1 MMMQMKSVVRFCRC
15 ISYFLFLSRLMC
27 FCGIVFYSSVC
38 GSLGCCW
45 FTVLR
50 DVSLESLLREGEM
63 FLKTF
68 IINQKKPSARDAIFI
83 FEIQWLILIAT
94 SARCARHVSVLSL
107 DTVDRQV
114 FCPLLVL
121 CPVSPPLYH
130 SSRRKWEGLKTGTD
144 NMSFMRLKVNS
155 GGLLHRS
162 GPLLRAEGERTE
174 RLKRKCVTGLIW
186 LEGSCGWIVLLSFW
200 QTQESPGG
208 MCTNHGH

>member
-68 IINQKKPSARDAIFI
+68 IINQRNHLQGTPFLYLKFYGWSSLQPLPGVLDMCLFCHL
-83 FEIQWLILIAT
+83 IQWT
-94 SARCARHVSVLSL
+94 DRFSVLSSSSAL
-107 DTVDRQV
+107 CHHLFTTAADENEKDWRQ
-114 FCPLLVL
+114 
-121 CPVSPPLYH
+121 
-130 SSRRKWEGLKTGTD
+130 E
-144 NMSFMRLKVNS
+144 
-155 GGLLHRS
+155 
-162 GPLLRAEGERTE
+162 
-174 RLKRKCVTGLIW
+174 LIIC
-186 LEGSCGWIVLLSFW
+186 LSCAWK
-200 QTQESPGG
+200 
-208 MCTNHGH
+208 

>member
-68 IINQKKPSARDAIFI
+68 IINQRNHLRGTPFLYLKFNGWSSLQPLPGVLDMCLFCHL
-83 FEIQWLILIAT
+83 IQWT
-94 SARCARHVSVLSL
+94 DRFSVLSSSSAL
-107 DTVDRQV
+107 CHHLFTTAADENEKDWRQ
-114 FCPLLVL
+114 
-121 CPVSPPLYH
+121 
-130 SSRRKWEGLKTGTD
+130 E
-144 NMSFMRLKVNS
+144 
-155 GGLLHRS
+155 
-162 GPLLRAEGERTE
+162 
-174 RLKRKCVTGLIW
+174 LIIC
-186 LEGSCGWIVLLSFW
+186 LSCGWK
-200 QTQESPGG
+200 
-208 MCTNHGH
+208 